1 MDPQHRTVIMR
12 KTTGEVYVC
21 LPDCLEGAPRPQHW
35 EGDPNRAQQPC
46 WAEGQIRVQ
55 GGRGSQNLQDR
66 MSKTG
71 RCTELQRPS
80 VDIAWRHVGGCL
92 WLRVCR
98 GNWLYRKAGEL
109 LGWRKC
115 FRSWLWWQLTRLETF
130 VKTPWIVHLKLVILY
145 VNYISTRSHPKES
158 SSKIA
163 WRLEII

>member
-1 MDPQHRTVIMR
+1 MS
-12 KTTGEVYVC
+12 VYLTAWRE
-21 LPDCLEGAPRPQHW
+21 LPGHST
-35 EGDPNRAQQPC
+35 
-46 WAEGQIRVQ
+46 
-55 GGRGSQNLQDR
+55 GRGTQTEPSSPAELRDKSEFKEAEAARISRIECQR
-66 MSKTG
+66 RG

-163 WRLEII
+163 WCLEII